1 MIVKNKLT
9 KEKLEISFDDFKKR
23 FAKEIYDA
31 FESYKKTQL
40 NKHYY
45 KSYETVY
52 IEGDFY
58 FDLAWNFNHH
68 GNSNWYIE
76 KI

>member
-9 KEKLEISFDDFKKR
+9 KEKLELNTYEFKRK
-23 FAKEIYDA
+23 FAKEIKDA
-31 FESYKKTQL
+31 FESYKRTILAKPSFKINNDL
-40 NKHYY
+40 
-45 KSYETVY
+45 E
-52 IEGDFY
+52 EDFY

-76 KI
+76 KM